1 MDIREH
7 FQKFQLKSIIR
18 KRKIKNKKR
27 KIRAVT
33 ITPTLRQFLGP
44 IGPIR
49 PMISEK
55 LTKHPML
62 K

>member
-18 KRKIKNKKR
+18 KIKIKKKKR
-27 KIRAVT
+27 KIMAVT
-33 ITPTLRQFLGP
+33 ITPTLRQFLGYL
-44 IGPIR
+44 IGPI
-49 PMISEK
+49 ISEK